1 MTPHE
6 TSFKLTKDYLAE
18 SFDQSLP
25 HGGHAKPNFIFPATL
40 FVVGIFLL
48 VFTDQPDIAGW
59 VFVALCVLEL
69 LHIKFR
75 RGWWLFRQTWGK
87 NNELDIQLTIDETGI
102 QTKSSAVVNRLAW
115 EEIDRVIETESG
127 VILVLSHGGQ
137 QYLSK
142 SVIRDDWLIHI
153 TTIETAK
160 T

>member
-1 MTPHE
+1 
-6 TSFKLTKDYLAE
+6 
-18 SFDQSLP
+18 
-25 HGGHAKPNFIFPATL
+25 
-40 FVVGIFLL
+40 

-115 EEIDRVIETESG
+115 EEIDRVIETELG
-127 VILVLSHGGQ
+127 VIFVLNHGGQ